1 MDAMT
6 DPAADVDEI
15 RKIVCT
21 ALQLPLEQLTDTT
34 PFDDIGM
41 TSRQRVQ
48 LLARVEVRYGVTVDL
63 DELDR
68 LVDVRGVAE
77 VVSEAIAAQHPTV
90 GPRPSRE

>member
-1 MDAMT
+1 MSAMDDLAGYT
-6 DPAADVDEI
+6 VEI

-21 ALQLPLEQLTDTT
+21 ALQLPPERLTDET

-48 LLARVEVRYGVTVDL
+48 LLARVEVRYGVSVDL

-77 VVSEAIAAQHPTV
+77 VIAEAVAAK
-90 GPRPSRE
+90 PR

>member
-1 MDAMT
+1 MDDLAGYT
-6 DPAADVDEI
+6 VEI

-21 ALQLPLEQLTDTT
+21 ALQLPPERLTDET

-48 LLARVEVRYGVTVDL
+48 LLARVEVRYGVSVDL

-77 VVSEAIAAQHPTV
+77 VIAEAVAAK
-90 GPRPSRE
+90 PR

>member
-1 MDAMT
+1 MT
-6 DPAADVDEI
+6 DAGEYTDEI

-21 ALQLPLEQLTDTT
+21 ALQLPLERLTDTT
-34 PFDDIGM
+34 PFDAIGM

-48 LLARVEVRYGVTVDL
+48 LLARVEVRYGVSVDL

-77 VVSEAIAAQHPTV
+77 VISEAIAVQHPT
-90 GPRPSRE
+90 G